1 MKVICIGRNYA
12 AHVKEFDN
20 VVPEEPI
27 FFLKTDT
34 SIITRNRPFFIPD
47 FFGEIEYETE
57 IVLKINRVGKNIQ
70 KKFAHRYF
78 REITTGID
86 FTARDLQRKCIKNG
100 RPWEMAKAFEGSAP
114 LGKFVHK
121 DRFDDIHNLEF
132 SLRLNDQI
140 VQTGH
145 TRDMVFSFEDLI
157 AYVSRFFTLK
167 MGDLI
172 FTGTPSGVGSVSVG
186 DRLTASIQDK
196 TLLDFQV
203 K

>member
-1 MKVICIGRNYA
+1 MKAICIGRNYA
-12 AHVKEFDN
+12 AHAEEFDD

-27 FFLKTDT
+27 FFLKPDT
-34 SIITRNRPFFIPD
+34 SIITRNRPFFLPD
-47 FFGEIEYETE
+47 FSGEIQYETE

-70 KKFAHRYF
+70 KKFAQRYF

-100 RPWEMAKAFEGSAP
+100 RPWEVAKAFEGSAP

-121 DRFDDIHNLEF
+121 DRFGDIHNLDF
-132 SLRLNDQI
+132 GLQI
-140 VQTGH
+140 NGKSVQVGN
-145 TRDMVFSFEDLI
+145 TRDMVYSFEDLI

-172 FTGTPSGVGSVSVG
+172 FTGTPSGVGPVSAG